1 MTEKISIMTIESLPR
16 RRVGGQTGQAGVIQI
31 SYNIVKA
38 HSGSI
43 VLETVIGKGLQ
54 FTISIP
60 SNSI

>member
-1 MTEKISIMTIESLPR
+1 MKAAIKIKSLSCRP
-16 RRVGGQTGQAGVIQI
+16 AGVSSGNPFKYVIQT
-31 SYNIVKA
+31 SYNIEKA